1 MGAATRACLA
11 SMLCLSVPF
20 AAHATDHIVTALSN
34 MTFSPSVITINAG
47 DTVTFKNGGGTHN
60 VVSNP
65 GSVTVFRCAN
75 GCDGSGGNGNLSS
88 AAWSATVTFPTA
100 GTIGYYCQAHG
111 SPGAGMSGTITVKA
125 VPMLSIADASVTEG
139 NSGTKLATFT
149 PRLSMTSSSPVTFNI
164 ATSNTTATAGS
175 DYVAKS
181 LVGQAIPAGATS
193 LAFSVTINGDSVSE
207 PNETFKVTLSNIVG
221 AALKDGVAVGTISND
236 DATRRSD
243 FNGDGKSDLLW
254 RYFASGANTIWKSA
268 NSATKQSITAVT
280 DLAWIVAGVGDVNA
294 DTKFDIVW
302 RNTTTGADTVWYSAN
317 NATAQV
323 LASITDQHWKIVG
336 VADFDGNGTS
346 DLLWRNTGTGA
357 NTIWKSANAATQQVV
372 ATVGDLSWIVAGVGD
387 LNADKKADIVW
398 RNTTT
403 GADTVW
409 YSANNATMLAS
420 VTDQNWKIVGVAD
433 FNGDGKS
440 DLLWRNTSTGANA
453 IWRSGSAATQ
463 QSVASQPTAWV
474 AAATGDYNG
483 DGKSDIVWRN
493 TSTGANTLWPA
504 ASMADAQ
511 ALTSVADQKW
521 KILP

>member
-125 VPMLSIADASVTEG
+125 APMLSIADVSVTEG

-193 LAFSVTINGDSVSE
+193 LAFSVTINGDSVIE
-207 PNETFKVTLSNIVG
+207 PDETFKVTVSNIVG
-221 AALKDGVAVGTISND
+221 AALTDGVAVGTITND
-236 DATRRSD
+236 DPTPRGD
-243 FNGDGKSDLLW
+243 FNADGKSDLLW
-254 RYFASGANTIWKSA
+254 RYFVSGANTIWKSA
-268 NSATKQSITAVT
+268 NSATT
-280 DLAWIVAGVGDVNA
+280 
-294 DTKFDIVW
+294 
-302 RNTTTGADTVWYSAN
+302 
-317 NATAQV
+317 
-323 LASITDQHWKIVG
+323 
-336 VADFDGNGTS
+336 
-346 DLLWRNTGTGA
+346 
-357 NTIWKSANAATQQVV
+357 QVV
-372 ATVGDLSWIVAGVGD
+372 TTVSDLSWIVAGVGD
-387 LNADKKADIVW
+387 LNGDKKSDIVW
-398 RNTTT
+398 RNSTT
-403 GADTVW
+403 GSDSVW
-409 YSANNATMLAS
+409 YSANSATKQILTAMA
-420 VTDQNWKIVGVAD
+420 DQNWKIVGVAD
-433 FNGDGKS
+433 FDGDGKY
-440 DLLWRNTSTGANA
+440 DLLWRNTATGANT
-453 IWRSGSAATQ
+453 IWRSGSSATPQ
-463 QSVASQPTAWV
+463 TVASQATAWV

-483 DGKSDIVWRN
+483 DAKADIVWRN
-493 TSTGANTLWPA
+493 TSNGANTLWPS
-504 ASMADAQ
+504 ASMTSAQ
-511 ALTSVADQKW
+511 ALTSVSDQQW